1 MMKKSTYIILAV
13 AIALVL
19 VMVFGIMFLFFGGE
33 NTPEPEETLPRKNL
47 TIYDSQGDPM
57 ITTDHYSGIYDQENW
72 AYLELVLEETAA
84 WIAEQESCSMIDA
97 REHLFTR
104 GYQIYTAYDAAAF
117 KALKAIPSRWGTDA
131 CHTAAVL
138 TDLKGS
144 IVAAYCCNADGKYLN
159 YALERRS
166 PYSSFKAL
174 SVYTPAVEQ
183 GIVNWSSVYTDSP
196 YKKLKGEDG
205 SLQDWPA
212 NASGSYSMEPAVV
225 YDALRKSL
233 NTVAVRCLKDVGVKN
248 AMDFLQNAF
257 GIPLKEETFVLANY
271 GEEEVIGNIALGY
284 LETGITPVEM
294 AGYYQIFANGGFY
307 ASPKA
312 VTCIKGEDG
321 TVLYKPENKLKQVI
335 SPATA
340 DTMNKLLQGVVKTGG
355 TGAAA
360 ASRDVEIAGKT
371 GTGDDYADN
380 WFVGVTPGY
389 SLAVWHGSHDSNQAA
404 EMFAAVIQRLYS
416 DLPEGNRKFITHH
429 NLVQIVYCEHS
440 GKAFSEN
447 CTRIDV
453 GYYASKDALSVC
465 DACKKKAEG

>member
-1 MMKKSTYIILAV
+1 MKKSAYIILAV
-13 AIALVL
+13 AIVLALAVVL
-19 VMVFGIMFLFFGGE
+19 SVMLLFFGGE
-33 NTPEPEETLPRKNL
+33 NTPAPEETLPRKNV
-47 TIYDSQGDPM
+47 TVYDSAGNVL
-57 ITTDHYSGIYDQENW
+57 ITTDHYTGIYDREDW

-84 WIAEQESCSMIDA
+84 WIAEQEKCELIDA
-97 REHLFTR
+97 REALFTR
-104 GYQIYTAYDAAAF
+104 GYQIHTAYDAAAF
-117 KALKAIPSRWGTDA
+117 EALKAIPSRWGTDA

-144 IVAAYCCNADGKYLN
+144 IVAVQCVNADGKYLN

-174 SVYTPAVEQ
+174 SVYTPAVEK
-183 GIVNWSSVYTDSP
+183 GLVNWSSMYEDSP

-205 SLQDWPA
+205 KLQDWPA
-212 NASGSYSMEPAVV
+212 NASGSYSMEDVPV
-225 YDALRKSL
+225 YEALRQSL
-233 NTVAVRCLKDVGVKN
+233 NTVAVKCLKDVGVEN
-248 AMDFLQNAF
+248 AMDFLQTAF
-257 GIPLKEETFVLANY
+257 GIPLKEEDYVVENY
-271 GEEEVIGNIALGY
+271 GVEEVVGNIALGY

-307 ASPKA
+307 AAPKA
-312 VTCIKGEDG
+312 VRRLLSEDG
-321 TVLYKPENKLKQVI
+321 TLLYTAKTELKQVI
-335 SPATA
+335 STATA
-340 DTMNKLLQGVVKTGG
+340 DTMNKLLQGVVKNGG

-360 ASRDVEIAGKT
+360 KSNQVEVAGKT
-371 GTGDDYADN
+371 GTGDHYADN

-416 DLPEGNRKFITHH
+416 NLPEENRKFITHH

-440 GKAFSEN
+440 GKAFSEH

-453 GYYASKDALSVC
+453 GYYASADALPVC
-465 DACKKKAEG
+465 DACQKKAEG

>member
-1 MMKKSTYIILAV
+1 MRIKTLFKTIALALAV
-13 AIALVL
+13 TAVA
-19 VMVFGIMFLFFGGE
+19 GFLPGCGNTE
-33 NTPEPEETLPRKNL
+33 TPEQTLPRKNL
-47 TIYDSQGDPM
+47 TICDAAGETLT
-57 ITTDHYSGIYDQENW
+57 TTDHYSGIYEQDCW
-72 AYLELVLEETAA
+72 AYLEQALEETAA
-84 WIAEQESCSMIDA
+84 WIAEQEGCSLIDA
-97 REHLFTR
+97 REALFTR
-104 GYQIYTAYDAAAF
+104 GYHIETAFDRKAF
-117 KALKAIPSRWGTDA
+117 EALQAVSPRWGGSCDNA
-131 CHTAAVL
+131 LVL
-138 TDLKGS
+138 TDLKGNLLA
-144 IVAAYCCNADGKYLN
+144 IACTNQNGQYLN
-159 YALERRS
+159 YAADRRS

-174 SVYTPAVEQ
+174 SVYTPAVER

-307 ASPKA
+307 APPKA
-312 VTCIKGEDG
+312 VVRVKGEDG
-321 TVLYKPENKLKQVI
+321 TVLYKAENKLKQVI
-335 SPATA
+335 SPSTA

-389 SLAVWHGSHDSNQAA
+389 SLAVWHGKHESNRAA
-404 EMFAAVIQRLYS
+404 EMFAEVIRQLYA
-416 DLPEGNRKFITHH
+416 DQPETGRKFVTHQ
-429 NLVQIVYCEHS
+429 NLYQIVYCEHS
-440 GKAFSEN
+440 GMAFSAD
-447 CTRIDV
+447 CTQIDV

-465 DACKKKAEG
+465 EACKKKAEG